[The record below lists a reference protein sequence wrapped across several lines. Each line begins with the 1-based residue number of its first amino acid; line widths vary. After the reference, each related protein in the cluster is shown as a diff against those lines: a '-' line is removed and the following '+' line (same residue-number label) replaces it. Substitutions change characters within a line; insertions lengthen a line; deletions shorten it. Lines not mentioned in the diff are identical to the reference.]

1 MYFKPFSSIVLKKFY
16 IEDLDQD
23 TLLYVDD
30 FSARLDFRSIRD
42 LKIIMNKAE
51 LTSGKFSLKK
61 YKDSTTN
68 LTFIQNYFKSSGE
81 KSAERKGIDFTF
93 PDLAFENMDLKYR
106 DYSEEEVDYGINYG
120 DIHLSSFS
128 GTLKEIDFKN
138 YIFKADVQ
146 NLAFKEKSGL
156 VVKD

>member
-1 MYFKPFSSIVLKKFY
+1 
-16 IEDLDQD
+16 
-23 TLLYVDD
+23 
-30 FSARLDFRSIRD
+30 
-42 LKIIMNKAE
+42 
-51 LTSGKFSLKK
+51 
-61 YKDSTTN
+61 
-68 LTFIQNYFKSSGE
+68 
-81 KSAERKGIDFTF
+81 

-106 DYSEEEVDYGINYG
+106 DYSAGEVDYGINYE

-156 VVKD
+156 VVKDLTAHAIINPNEMEFTGLNLELNNSHINDYVRFDYDSFNDFKNFISKVRVTGDLRNSRITSEDIAYFAPQV